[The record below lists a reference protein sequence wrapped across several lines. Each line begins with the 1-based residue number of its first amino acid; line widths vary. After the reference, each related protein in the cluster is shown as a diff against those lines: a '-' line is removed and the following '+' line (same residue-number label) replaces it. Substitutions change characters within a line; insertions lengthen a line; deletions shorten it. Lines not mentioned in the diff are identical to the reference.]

1 MKTSFSSVISFMLVI
16 LFSSLSFA
24 ADSFLNESSQ
34 QLDQRMQWWRHDR
47 FGMFIHWGLYA
58 VPAGQWNG
66 NTNHAEWIRTTA
78 QIPRDEYDKFQ
89 AKFNPVKFDADQW
102 VMMAKNAGMK
112 YIVITSKHHDGFCL
126 WDSKVTNYDIIDG
139 TPFKRDILK
148 ELTDACKKHGIR
160 MCFYHS
166 IMDWHHPDY
175 LPRRDWE
182 KWPADSADY
191 EKYVSYMKSQLKEI
205 ITRYDPGVLWFDGE
219 WENTWTHDRGLD
231 LYDYVRSL
239 KPDIIINNRVDK
251 GRQGMQGMT
260 LAGTFAGDFG
270 TPEQE
275 IPATGIP
282 GVDWESCMTM
292 NGHWGWNK
300 NDKNFK
306 STTDLVRKLVD
317 IASKGG
323 NFLLNVGPKPDGT
336 FPQESIDRLEQ
347 IGQWMKVNSD
357 SIYGTTA
364 SPFKKL
370 SWGRCTQKTSGQN
383 TSLYLHVFS
392 WPSNGKLLVPGLRNN
407 IKKAYML
414 ADTARITANASD
426 DGILLQLP
434 KLPQNEIDSVI
445 VLEISEPLKIEKTL
459 PTQNNNGI
467 INLSAAEADIHNG
480 SGAHAGLETKND
492 RENIGSWT
500 NSGTTVEWKFK
511 VTKASEF
518 TVTADIALSSAGSQF
533 NVIINDKPYKAKV
546 TSTNSYENFQ
556 VQLLCRTG
564 LLKPA
569 EYSIKIIPDK
579 DKWSPINIRSLK
591 FKPENN

>member
-24 ADSFLNESSQ
+24 ADSFFNESSQ
-34 QLDQRMQWWRHDR
+34 QIDQRMQWWRHDR

-426 DGILLQLP
+426 DGVLLQIP

-459 PTQNNNGI
+459 PTQNINGI

-591 FKPENN
+591 FKPEK